1 MEKMISGD
9 GLVKM
14 ISCKH
19 AMRELIRDLSLSY
32 ENEMLAKS
40 SHTDSSSPVDLF
52 VNQIKEWTE
61 GNEDSSLLEA
71 IYEPLMRLQN

>member
-1 MEKMISGD
+1 MISGD

-40 SHTDSSSPVDLF
+40 SHTDSSF
-52 VNQIKEWTE
+52 
-61 GNEDSSLLEA
+61 
-71 IYEPLMRLQN
+71 